1 MTENCI
7 VIFLNAPQPDK
18 IDPEFANALGPERAC
33 HIYTEM
39 AKDVFARAKQIRGVY
54 TFLVYE
60 KTPRYPNL
68 LWLDSNDPGFLELK
82 PQTTAAE
89 RRIFNAVQWAAAA
102 GAVRIAVLN
111 IGSPG
116 MPREWIEKA
125 FSLVSSKNV
134 VVGPARGGGIYL
146 FAACPPY
153 PQVFEGYS
161 WPSECVFDEIIERVK
176 RLRYNVEI
184 LPEFYSVRD
193 EKSLREWSAIKDRTS
208 LLE

>member
-7 VIFLNAPQPDK
+7 IIFLNAPQPDK
-18 IDPEFANALGPERAC
+18 INPDFANALGPERAC

-39 AKDVFARAKQIRGVY
+39 AGDVFAMAKQIRGVY

-60 KTPRYPNL
+60 QTPRYPNL
-68 LWLDSNDPGFLELK
+68 LWLDSDDPGFLEMK
-82 PQTTAAE
+82 PRSTAAE
-89 RRIFNAVQWAAAA
+89 RISNAVQWAADA
-102 GAVRIAVLN
+102 GAVRIAVLSVE
-111 IGSPG
+111 SPG

-134 VVGPARGGGIYL
+134 VVGPTRDGGIYL

-153 PQVFEGYS
+153 PQVFEGYP
-161 WPSECVFDEIIERVK
+161 WPSKRAFDEITERAR

-193 EKSLREWSAIKDRTS
+193 EKTLQEWSAIKDKR
-208 LLE
+208 